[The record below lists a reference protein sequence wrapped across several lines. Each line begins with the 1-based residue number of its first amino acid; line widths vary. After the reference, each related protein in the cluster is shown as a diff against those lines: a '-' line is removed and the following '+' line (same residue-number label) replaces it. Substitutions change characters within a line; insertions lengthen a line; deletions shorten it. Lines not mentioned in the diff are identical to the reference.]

1 MSSAPWYLNAE
12 KPVSHC
18 FHYLA
23 CCCLKL

>member
-18 FHYLA
+18 LVYFA